1 MSDARFL
8 GTLWRNLIAGWHT
21 LMFCDEPLSHNLL
34 TVKKKRPGRAAQG
47 NEPTP

>member
-21 LMFCDEPLSHNLL
+21 LMFCDEPLPRNLL
-34 TVKKKRPGRAAQG
+34 TVKKPDFGFLIADMVL
-47 NEPTP
+47 